1 MSSWHLYVISAGLHA
16 CSLLTQPLHSPLL
29 HPLTITDMVLHLLIF
44 ILATA
49 GVALGALV
57 FAEGSDFSLDR
68 PVVSL
73 GWSKLYV
80 GTDRLT
86 SAPSYT
92 ASVPYNASMLESWA
106 EEQGTTVNAASIP
119 LLRAAGIIGSIMA
132 VVSFFCLVAMFK
144 FETKRSQ
151 LYWVWVAVNVVAAV
165 MRMAGSAAFG
175 SSNVKQVACTKF
187 DGVHYGNFCFTDDTP
202 KLLIATTV
210 FQCIAVV
217 VALASMKCLFVSM
230 SPAAAVVART
240 QRQEV
245 PMVQFSARPAY
256 PAAQLGAH
264 SGPPGGYPVQPGP
277 GYPMAPSSGY
287 PPQPGM
293 YSGQPSPSNQLM
305 TSPYPAGGYPPQPYA
320 PYPGAMGQPYPADPE
335 TSPNAT
341 YNPAAGVGHMV

>member
-119 LLRAAGIIGSIMA
+119 LLRAAGIIGIVVA

-210 FQCIAVV
+210 IQCIVV
-217 VALASMKCLFVSM
+217 VVTLVSMKCLFVSM
-230 SPAAAVVART
+230 SPEAASGPEAAVVAKT

-245 PMVQFSARPAY
+245 PMVQFPASPAY
-256 PAAQLGAH
+256 LAAQLDAQ
-264 SGPPGGYPVQPGP
+264 SGPPGQ
-277 GYPMAPSSGY
+277 
-287 PPQPGM
+287 PQPDV
-293 YSGQPSPSNQLM
+293 PN
-305 TSPYPAGGYPPQPYA
+305 
-320 PYPGAMGQPYPADPE
+320 PGALRSRECA
-335 TSPNAT
+335 
-341 YNPAAGVGHMV
+341 V